1 MSTDSLQDPWAE
13 LRRMEQRLSRLE
25 TASPL
30 EHASISRDGITILT
44 PGGEGGGNVELYK
57 LGHGGADKS
66 GFLFKD
72 GNDWKKLE
80 VYIDERV
87 NAGTAFPNARLT
99 DIEGR
104 MASAEA
110 GINFTANRTTDLEG
124 RTGGLEGRMATAE
137 GGITYT
143 GNRVGD
149 LEGRMSNAESSLNTK
164 ASTSAMQTAV
174 QKVADDARADAQKIA
189 SIYNAHIDSHHSGGP
204 KINL

>member
-80 VYIDERV
+80 TYIDERV

-99 DIEGR
+99 DLEGR
-104 MASAEA
+104 MTSAEA
-110 GINFTANRTTDLEG
+110 GITYTANRTTDLEG
-124 RTGGLEGRMATAE
+124 RASGLEGRMSTAE

-143 GNRVGD
+143 ANRVSD
-149 LEGRMSNAESSLNTK
+149 LEGRMSTVEGTAGSALTK
-164 ASTSAMQTAV
+164 ANAAQTEIGQLKTLV
-174 QKVADDARADAQKIA
+174 DQIKSVFNGHVDTYHPGGQKVT
-189 SIYNAHIDSHHSGGP
+189 G
-204 KINL
+204 